1 MIIPALMILGIITT
15 TLDEMKSK
23 DGIYYLTVK
32 NESTKTASL
41 DKTSWIKIEGE
52 QITVKEGSS
61 ERTYS
66 YDTENNEF
74 VRDSEKYSCMIYD
87 GLLTLSG
94 DQPQKELPEY
104 VSPNSSWY
112 SGYEKGQVKIKDWD
126 WMSDTP
132 FNNYFWLGEGG
143 YKKYRYNTE
152 RPRPPFFAIIESM
165 NNLIKSKLELLP
177 TSPGCYIHKDK
188 NGTIIYVGK
197 AKNLRNRVRSYFRGS
212 HDTKTE
218 ALVSEIVD
226 FEFIV
231 TESNIEASLLEINL
245 IKENKPKYNIM
256 LKDDKSYPFIK
267 ITNERYPRLIIT
279 RQVKKDG
286 GLYFGPYP
294 DVGAANEIK
303 RLLDRIFPFRKCT
316 NPPSKVCFYY
326 HLGQCMAHTVC
337 HKDKAYFKG
346 MAQEVSDFLKGQDDK
361 IIDELKL
368 KMNTAAQNMEFERAA
383 EYRDLIQ
390 AIGTLRTK
398 QRVMAKDLQ
407 NRDVFGYY
415 VDKGWMCVQ
424 VFFVRQGK
432 LIERDVNLF
441 PYYNDPDEDFLTY
454 VGQFYQEK
462 SHLIPNEI
470 LIPQD
475 IDEEAVKA
483 LVDTKVL
490 KPQRGEKKQLVN
502 LAIKNARV
510 SLEQKFNLLE
520 KSMEKT
526 QGAIENLGKLLQ
538 IPTPVR
544 IESFDNSNIMGTS
557 PVSAMVVFVNG
568 KPSKKDYRK
577 YKIKTVV
584 GPDDYASMREVIR
597 RRYSRVMRDG
607 LTPPDLIVIDGGQGQ
622 VNIAKQVIQEE
633 LGLDIPI
640 AGLQKND
647 KHQTHELL
655 FGDPLQ
661 VIELS
666 RTSQEFFLLQ
676 RIQDEVHRFAITFH
690 RQLRSK
696 NSFSSQLDG
705 IEGLGPKRK
714 QLLMKHFKSLTKI
727 KEATVDEIVTVG
739 IPQAVAEAVQAKLH
753 QGKQAEAS
761 PLMEVAEDSEPY
773 QS

>member
-1 MIIPALMILGIITT
+1 M
-15 TLDEMKSK
+15 
-23 DGIYYLTVK
+23 
-32 NESTKTASL
+32 
-41 DKTSWIKIEGE
+41 
-52 QITVKEGSS
+52 
-61 ERTYS
+61 
-66 YDTENNEF
+66 F
-74 VRDSEKYSCMIYD
+74 V
-87 GLLTLSG
+87 LSR
-94 DQPQKELPEY
+94 
-104 VSPNSSWY
+104 
-112 SGYEKGQVKIKDWD
+112 
-126 WMSDTP
+126 P
-132 FNNYFWLGEGG
+132 FC
-143 YKKYRYNTE
+143 YNGT
-152 RPRPPFFAIIESM
+152 M

-231 TESNIEASLLEINL
+231 TESNIEALLLEINL

-326 HLGQCMAHTVC
+326 HIGQCVAHTIC
-337 HKDKAYFKG
+337 KKDEAYFQS

-361 IIDELKL
+361 IIDDLKG
-368 KMNTAAQNMEFERAA
+368 KMASAAQSMEFERAA

-462 SHLIPNEI
+462 SHLVPNEV

-483 LVDTKVL
+483 LVDTKIV

-520 KSMEKT
+520 KSVEKT
-526 QGAIENLGKLLQ
+526 QGAIENLGRLLQ

-584 GPDDYASMREVIR
+584 GPDDYASMREVVR
-597 RRYSRVMRDG
+597 RRYGRVQRDG

-655 FGDPLQ
+655 FGDPLE
-661 VIELS
+661 VVELS
-666 RTSQEFFLLQ
+666 RNSQEFFLLQ

-696 NSFSSQLDG
+696 NSFLSQLDG

-714 QLLMKHFKSLTKI
+714 QNLMKHFKSLTKI
-727 KEATVDEIVTVG
+727 KEASVDEIVEVG
-739 IPQAVAEAVQAKLH
+739 VPRVVAEAVQRKLNP
-753 QGKQAEAS
+753 QEA
-761 PLMEVAEDSEPY
+761 MELAQVAEERVEY
-773 QS
+773 QTEGKTS

>member
-1 MIIPALMILGIITT
+1 
-15 TLDEMKSK
+15 
-23 DGIYYLTVK
+23 
-32 NESTKTASL
+32 
-41 DKTSWIKIEGE
+41 
-52 QITVKEGSS
+52 
-61 ERTYS
+61 
-66 YDTENNEF
+66 
-74 VRDSEKYSCMIYD
+74 
-87 GLLTLSG
+87 
-94 DQPQKELPEY
+94 
-104 VSPNSSWY
+104 
-112 SGYEKGQVKIKDWD
+112 
-126 WMSDTP
+126 
-132 FNNYFWLGEGG
+132 
-143 YKKYRYNTE
+143 
-152 RPRPPFFAIIESM
+152 M

-177 TSPGCYIHKDK
+177 MSPGCYIHKDK

-231 TESNIEASLLEINL
+231 TESNIEALLLEINL

-337 HKDKAYFKG
+337 HKDEAYFKG

-361 IIDELKL
+361 IIDELKV
-368 KMNTAAQNMEFERAA
+368 KMTTAAQNMEFERAA

-577 YKIKTVV
+577 YKIKTLV

-739 IPQAVAEAVQAKLH
+739 IPRAVAEAVQAKLH
-753 QGKQAEAS
+753 QGKQEEAS

>member
-1 MIIPALMILGIITT
+1 
-15 TLDEMKSK
+15 
-23 DGIYYLTVK
+23 
-32 NESTKTASL
+32 
-41 DKTSWIKIEGE
+41 
-52 QITVKEGSS
+52 
-61 ERTYS
+61 
-66 YDTENNEF
+66 
-74 VRDSEKYSCMIYD
+74 
-87 GLLTLSG
+87 
-94 DQPQKELPEY
+94 
-104 VSPNSSWY
+104 
-112 SGYEKGQVKIKDWD
+112 
-126 WMSDTP
+126 
-132 FNNYFWLGEGG
+132 
-143 YKKYRYNTE
+143 
-152 RPRPPFFAIIESM
+152 M

-231 TESNIEASLLEINL
+231 TESNIEALLLEINL

-326 HLGQCMAHTVC
+326 HIGQCMAHTIC
-337 HKDKAYFKG
+337 KKDEIYFKS
-346 MAQEVSDFLKGQDDK
+346 MAQEVSDFLKGQDNK
-361 IIDELKL
+361 IIDELKG
-368 KMNTAAQNMEFERAA
+368 KMAAAAQTMEFERAA

-441 PYYNDPDEDFLTY
+441 PYFNDPDEDFLTY

-462 SHLIPNEI
+462 SHLVPNEV

-483 LVDTKVL
+483 LVDTKIL

-520 KSMEKT
+520 KSVEKT
-526 QGAIENLGKLLQ
+526 QGAIENLGRLLQ

-597 RRYSRVMRDG
+597 RRYGRVQREA

-655 FGDPLQ
+655 FGDPLE
-661 VIELS
+661 VVDLS
-666 RTSQEFFLLQ
+666 RNSQEFFFLQ

-705 IEGLGPKRK
+705 IDGLGPKRK
-714 QLLMKHFKSLTKI
+714 QNLMRHFKSLTKI
-727 KEATVDEIVTVG
+727 KEASVDEIVEVG
-739 IPQAVAEAVQAKLH
+739 VPRAVAEAVQTKLNP
-753 QGKQAEAS
+753 QETEILLQ
-761 PLMEVAEDSEPY
+761 VAEERVDY
-773 QS
+773 QTEGNHNKP

>member
-1 MIIPALMILGIITT
+1 
-15 TLDEMKSK
+15 
-23 DGIYYLTVK
+23 
-32 NESTKTASL
+32 
-41 DKTSWIKIEGE
+41 
-52 QITVKEGSS
+52 
-61 ERTYS
+61 
-66 YDTENNEF
+66 
-74 VRDSEKYSCMIYD
+74 
-87 GLLTLSG
+87 
-94 DQPQKELPEY
+94 
-104 VSPNSSWY
+104 
-112 SGYEKGQVKIKDWD
+112 
-126 WMSDTP
+126 MS
-132 FNNYFWLGEGG
+132 
-143 YKKYRYNTE
+143 
-152 RPRPPFFAIIESM
+152 
-165 NNLIKSKLELLP
+165 NLIKSKLELLP

-231 TESNIEASLLEINL
+231 TESNIEALLLEINL

-337 HKDKAYFKG
+337 HKDEAYFKG

-361 IIDELKL
+361 IIDELKV
-368 KMNTAAQNMEFERAA
+368 KMTTAAQNMEFERAA

-510 SLEQKFNLLE
+510 SLEQKFNLLK

-622 VNIAKQVIQEE
+622 VNIAKQVIQDE

-739 IPQAVAEAVQAKLH
+739 IPRAVAGAVQAKLH
-753 QGKQAEAS
+753 QGKQEEAS
-761 PLMEVAEDSEPY
+761 PLVEVAEDSEPY

>member
-1 MIIPALMILGIITT
+1 
-15 TLDEMKSK
+15 
-23 DGIYYLTVK
+23 
-32 NESTKTASL
+32 
-41 DKTSWIKIEGE
+41 
-52 QITVKEGSS
+52 
-61 ERTYS
+61 
-66 YDTENNEF
+66 
-74 VRDSEKYSCMIYD
+74 
-87 GLLTLSG
+87 
-94 DQPQKELPEY
+94 
-104 VSPNSSWY
+104 
-112 SGYEKGQVKIKDWD
+112 
-126 WMSDTP
+126 
-132 FNNYFWLGEGG
+132 
-143 YKKYRYNTE
+143 
-152 RPRPPFFAIIESM
+152 M

-231 TESNIEASLLEINL
+231 TESNIEALLLEINL

-326 HLGQCMAHTVC
+326 HIGQCMAHTIC
-337 HKDKAYFKG
+337 KKDEIYFKS
-346 MAQEVSDFLKGQDDK
+346 MAQEVSDFLKGQDNK
-361 IIDELKL
+361 IIDELKG
-368 KMNTAAQNMEFERAA
+368 KMAAAAQTMEFERAA

-441 PYYNDPDEDFLTY
+441 PYFNDPDEDFLTY

-462 SHLIPNEI
+462 SHLVPNEV

-483 LVDTKVL
+483 LVDSKIL

-520 KSMEKT
+520 KSVEKT
-526 QGAIENLGKLLQ
+526 QGAIENLGRLLQ

-597 RRYSRVMRDG
+597 RRYGRVQREA

-655 FGDPLQ
+655 FGDPLE
-661 VIELS
+661 VVDLS
-666 RTSQEFFLLQ
+666 RNSQEFFLLQ

-705 IEGLGPKRK
+705 IDGLGPKRK
-714 QLLMKHFKSLTKI
+714 QNLMRHFKSLTKI
-727 KEATVDEIVTVG
+727 KEASVDEIVEVG
-739 IPQAVAEAVQAKLH
+739 VPRAVAEAVQRKLNP
-753 QGKQAEAS
+753 QETEILLQ
-761 PLMEVAEDSEPY
+761 VAEERVDY
-773 QS
+773 QTEGNHNKP

>member
-1 MIIPALMILGIITT
+1 M
-15 TLDEMKSK
+15 
-23 DGIYYLTVK
+23 
-32 NESTKTASL
+32 
-41 DKTSWIKIEGE
+41 
-52 QITVKEGSS
+52 
-61 ERTYS
+61 
-66 YDTENNEF
+66 F
-74 VRDSEKYSCMIYD
+74 V
-87 GLLTLSG
+87 LS
-94 DQPQKELPEY
+94 QA
-104 VSPNSSWY
+104 
-112 SGYEKGQVKIKDWD
+112 
-126 WMSDTP
+126 
-132 FNNYFWLGEGG
+132 FC
-143 YKKYRYNTE
+143 YNGT
-152 RPRPPFFAIIESM
+152 M

-231 TESNIEASLLEINL
+231 TESNIEALLLEINL
-245 IKENKPKYNIM
+245 LKENKPKYNIM

-326 HLGQCMAHTVC
+326 HIGQCMAHTIC
-337 HKDKAYFKG
+337 KKDEAYFKS

-361 IIDELKL
+361 IIDDLKS
-368 KMNTAAQNMEFERAA
+368 KMAKAAQSMEFERAG

-462 SHLIPNEI
+462 SHLVPNEV

-483 LVDTKVL
+483 LVDTKIL

-520 KSMEKT
+520 KSVEKT
-526 QGAIENLGKLLQ
+526 QGAIENLGRLLQ

-597 RRYSRVMRDG
+597 RRYGRVQREG

-655 FGDPLQ
+655 FGDPLE
-661 VIELS
+661 VVELS
-666 RTSQEFFLLQ
+666 RNSQEFFLLQ

-714 QLLMKHFKSLTKI
+714 QNLMKHFKSLTKI
-727 KEATVDEIVTVG
+727 KEASVDEIVEVG
-739 IPQAVAEAVQAKLH
+739 VPRVVAEAVQRKLNP
-753 QGKQAEAS
+753 QEEVELAQ
-761 PLMEVAEDSEPY
+761 VAEERVNYQTEGNHHEP
-773 QS
+773 

>member
-1 MIIPALMILGIITT
+1 
-15 TLDEMKSK
+15 
-23 DGIYYLTVK
+23 
-32 NESTKTASL
+32 
-41 DKTSWIKIEGE
+41 
-52 QITVKEGSS
+52 
-61 ERTYS
+61 
-66 YDTENNEF
+66 
-74 VRDSEKYSCMIYD
+74 
-87 GLLTLSG
+87 
-94 DQPQKELPEY
+94 
-104 VSPNSSWY
+104 
-112 SGYEKGQVKIKDWD
+112 
-126 WMSDTP
+126 
-132 FNNYFWLGEGG
+132 
-143 YKKYRYNTE
+143 
-152 RPRPPFFAIIESM
+152 M

-231 TESNIEASLLEINL
+231 TESNIEALLLEINL

-303 RLLDRIFPFRKCT
+303 RLLDRILPFRKCT

-368 KMNTAAQNMEFERAA
+368 KMTTAAQNMEFERAA

-432 LIERDVNLF
+432 LIERDVNIF

-739 IPQAVAEAVQAKLH
+739 IPRAVAEAVQEKLH
-753 QGKQAEAS
+753 QGKQEEAS
-761 PLMEVAEDSEPY
+761 PLMEVAESSQGFE
-773 QS
+773 

>member
-1 MIIPALMILGIITT
+1 
-15 TLDEMKSK
+15 
-23 DGIYYLTVK
+23 
-32 NESTKTASL
+32 
-41 DKTSWIKIEGE
+41 
-52 QITVKEGSS
+52 
-61 ERTYS
+61 
-66 YDTENNEF
+66 
-74 VRDSEKYSCMIYD
+74 
-87 GLLTLSG
+87 
-94 DQPQKELPEY
+94 
-104 VSPNSSWY
+104 
-112 SGYEKGQVKIKDWD
+112 
-126 WMSDTP
+126 
-132 FNNYFWLGEGG
+132 
-143 YKKYRYNTE
+143 
-152 RPRPPFFAIIESM
+152 M

-231 TESNIEASLLEINL
+231 TESNIEALLLEINL

-326 HLGQCMAHTVC
+326 HIGQCMAHTIC
-337 HKDKAYFKG
+337 KKDEIYFKS
-346 MAQEVSDFLKGQDDK
+346 MAQEVSDFLKGQDNK
-361 IIDELKL
+361 IIDELKG
-368 KMNTAAQNMEFERAA
+368 KMAAAAQTMEFERAA

-441 PYYNDPDEDFLTY
+441 PYFNDPDEDFLTY

-462 SHLIPNEI
+462 SHLVPNEV

-483 LVDTKVL
+483 LVDSKIL

-520 KSMEKT
+520 KSVEKT
-526 QGAIENLGKLLQ
+526 QGAIENLGRLLQ

-597 RRYSRVMRDG
+597 RRYGRVQREA

-647 KHQTHELL
+647 KHQTHELF
-655 FGDPLQ
+655 FGDPLE
-661 VIELS
+661 VVDLS
-666 RTSQEFFLLQ
+666 RNSQEFFLLQ

-705 IEGLGPKRK
+705 IDGLGPKRK
-714 QLLMKHFKSLTKI
+714 QNLMRHFKSLTKI
-727 KEATVDEIVTVG
+727 KEASVDEIVEVG
-739 IPQAVAEAVQAKLH
+739 VPRAVAEAVQTKLNP
-753 QGKQAEAS
+753 QETEILLQ
-761 PLMEVAEDSEPY
+761 VAEERVDY
-773 QS
+773 QTEGNHNKP

>member
-1 MIIPALMILGIITT
+1 
-15 TLDEMKSK
+15 
-23 DGIYYLTVK
+23 
-32 NESTKTASL
+32 
-41 DKTSWIKIEGE
+41 
-52 QITVKEGSS
+52 
-61 ERTYS
+61 
-66 YDTENNEF
+66 
-74 VRDSEKYSCMIYD
+74 
-87 GLLTLSG
+87 
-94 DQPQKELPEY
+94 
-104 VSPNSSWY
+104 
-112 SGYEKGQVKIKDWD
+112 
-126 WMSDTP
+126 
-132 FNNYFWLGEGG
+132 
-143 YKKYRYNTE
+143 
-152 RPRPPFFAIIESM
+152 M

-231 TESNIEASLLEINL
+231 TESNIEALLLEINL

-326 HLGQCMAHTVC
+326 HIGQCMAHTVC
-337 HKDKAYFKG
+337 RKDEAYFKA
-346 MAQEVSDFLKGQDDK
+346 MSQEVSDFLKGQDDK
-361 IIDELKL
+361 IIDDLKS
-368 KMNTAAQNMEFERAA
+368 KMGLAAQSMEFERAA

-475 IDEEAVKA
+475 IDEEAIKA

-520 KSMEKT
+520 KSVEKT
-526 QGAIENLGKLLQ
+526 QGAIENLGRLLQ

-597 RRYSRVMRDG
+597 RRYGRVQRDG

-622 VNIAKQVIQEE
+622 VNIAKQVIQDE

-655 FGDPLQ
+655 FGDPLE
-661 VIELS
+661 VVELS
-666 RTSQEFFLLQ
+666 RNSQEFFLLQ

-714 QLLMKHFKSLTKI
+714 QNLMKYFKSLTKI
-727 KEATVDEIVTVG
+727 KEASVDEIVAVG
-739 IPQAVAEAVQAKLH
+739 IPRAVAEAVH
-753 QGKQAEAS
+753 QHLNLEVDSALAQ
-761 PLMEVAEDSEPY
+761 VAEKPLEY
-773 QS
+773 KE

>member
-1 MIIPALMILGIITT
+1 
-15 TLDEMKSK
+15 
-23 DGIYYLTVK
+23 
-32 NESTKTASL
+32 
-41 DKTSWIKIEGE
+41 
-52 QITVKEGSS
+52 
-61 ERTYS
+61 
-66 YDTENNEF
+66 
-74 VRDSEKYSCMIYD
+74 
-87 GLLTLSG
+87 
-94 DQPQKELPEY
+94 
-104 VSPNSSWY
+104 
-112 SGYEKGQVKIKDWD
+112 
-126 WMSDTP
+126 
-132 FNNYFWLGEGG
+132 
-143 YKKYRYNTE
+143 
-152 RPRPPFFAIIESM
+152 M

-231 TESNIEASLLEINL
+231 TESNIEALLLEINL

-256 LKDDKSYPFIK
+256 IKDDKSYPFIK

-326 HLGQCMAHTVC
+326 HIGQCMAHTIC
-337 HKDKAYFKG
+337 KKDEAYFKS

-361 IIDELKL
+361 IIDDLKS
-368 KMNTAAQNMEFERAA
+368 KMAVAAQSMEFERAA

-441 PYYNDPDEDFLTY
+441 PYFNDPDEDFLTY

-462 SHLIPNEI
+462 SHLVPNEV

-483 LVDTKVL
+483 LVDSKIL

-520 KSMEKT
+520 KSVEKT
-526 QGAIENLGKLLQ
+526 QGAIENLGRLLQ

-597 RRYSRVMRDG
+597 RRYGRVQREA

-655 FGDPLQ
+655 FGDPLE
-661 VIELS
+661 VVDLS
-666 RTSQEFFLLQ
+666 RNSQEFFLLQ

-705 IEGLGPKRK
+705 IDGLGPKRK
-714 QLLMKHFKSLTKI
+714 QNLMRHFKSLTKI
-727 KEATVDEIVTVG
+727 KEASVDEIVEVG
-739 IPQAVAEAVQAKLH
+739 VPRAVAEAVQTKLNP
-753 QGKQAEAS
+753 QETEILLQ
-761 PLMEVAEDSEPY
+761 VAEERVDY
-773 QS
+773 QTEGNHNKP

>member
-1 MIIPALMILGIITT
+1 MNSAERLIPL
-15 TLDEMKSK
+15 
-23 DGIYYLTVK
+23 
-32 NESTKTASL
+32 
-41 DKTSWIKIEGE
+41 
-52 QITVKEGSS
+52 
-61 ERTYS
+61 
-66 YDTENNEF
+66 
-74 VRDSEKYSCMIYD
+74 
-87 GLLTLSG
+87 
-94 DQPQKELPEY
+94 
-104 VSPNSSWY
+104 
-112 SGYEKGQVKIKDWD
+112 
-126 WMSDTP
+126 
-132 FNNYFWLGEGG
+132 
-143 YKKYRYNTE
+143 
-152 RPRPPFFAIIESM
+152 FFAIIESM

-231 TESNIEASLLEINL
+231 TESNIEALLLEINL

-267 ITNERYPRLIIT
+267 ITNERYPRLVIT

-316 NPPSKVCFYY
+316 NLPSKVCFYY

-337 HKDKAYFKG
+337 HKDEAYFKG

-483 LVDTKVL
+483 LVDTKAL

-622 VNIAKQVIQEE
+622 VNIAKQVIQDE

-739 IPQAVAEAVQAKLH
+739 IPRAVAEAVQIKLH

-761 PLMEVAEDSEPY
+761 SLMEVAEDSEPY

>member
-1 MIIPALMILGIITT
+1 MNSA
-15 TLDEMKSK
+15 
-23 DGIYYLTVK
+23 
-32 NESTKTASL
+32 
-41 DKTSWIKIEGE
+41 
-52 QITVKEGSS
+52 
-61 ERTYS
+61 ER
-66 YDTENNEF
+66 
-74 VRDSEKYSCMIYD
+74 
-87 GLLTLSG
+87 L
-94 DQPQKELPEY
+94 
-104 VSPNSSWY
+104 
-112 SGYEKGQVKIKDWD
+112 
-126 WMSDTP
+126 
-132 FNNYFWLGEGG
+132 
-143 YKKYRYNTE
+143 
-152 RPRPPFFAIIESM
+152 RPLFFAIIESM

-231 TESNIEASLLEINL
+231 TESNIEALLLEINL

-279 RQVKKDG
+279 DG

-337 HKDKAYFKG
+337 HKDEAYFKG

-368 KMNTAAQNMEFERAA
+368 KMTTAAQNMEFERAA

-739 IPQAVAEAVQAKLH
+739 IPRAVAEVVQEKLNSSE
-753 QGKQAEAS
+753 KQESQKEAEGQK
-761 PLMEVAEDSEPY
+761 D
-773 QS
+773 

>member
-1 MIIPALMILGIITT
+1 
-15 TLDEMKSK
+15 
-23 DGIYYLTVK
+23 
-32 NESTKTASL
+32 
-41 DKTSWIKIEGE
+41 
-52 QITVKEGSS
+52 
-61 ERTYS
+61 
-66 YDTENNEF
+66 
-74 VRDSEKYSCMIYD
+74 
-87 GLLTLSG
+87 
-94 DQPQKELPEY
+94 
-104 VSPNSSWY
+104 
-112 SGYEKGQVKIKDWD
+112 
-126 WMSDTP
+126 
-132 FNNYFWLGEGG
+132 
-143 YKKYRYNTE
+143 
-152 RPRPPFFAIIESM
+152 M
-165 NNLIKSKLELLP
+165 NKLIQSKLELLP

-188 NGTIIYVGK
+188 NGSIIYVGK

-218 ALVSEIVD
+218 ALVSEIED

-231 TESNIEASLLEINL
+231 TESNIEALLLEINL

-267 ITNERYPRLIIT
+267 ITNETYPRLIIT

-303 RLLDRIFPFRKCT
+303 RLLDRLFPFRKCT
-316 NPPSKVCFYY
+316 NPPEKVCFYY
-326 HLGQCMAHTVC
+326 HLGQCKAHTICQV
-337 HKDKAYFKG
+337 DSQYFKEL
-346 MAQEVSDFLKGQDDK
+346 AQEVAAFLKGQDDQ
-361 IIDELKL
+361 IIEDLRG
-368 KMNTAAQNMEFERAA
+368 KMAGAAQAMEFEKAA

-390 AIGTLRTK
+390 SIGTLRTK

-407 NRDVFGYY
+407 NRDVFGYH

-454 VGQFYQEK
+454 IGQFYQEK
-462 SHLIPNEI
+462 SHLKPNEI
-470 LIPQD
+470 LIPAD
-475 IDEEAVKA
+475 IDEEAVRA
-483 LVDTKVL
+483 MVDTKVL

-510 SLEQKFNLLE
+510 SLQQKFDLLE
-520 KSMEKT
+520 KSIEKT
-526 QGAIENLGKLLQ
+526 QGAIENLGQLLN

-584 GPDDYASMREVIR
+584 GPDDYASMREVIK
-597 RRYSRVMRDG
+597 RRYSRVIRDG

-622 VNIAKQVIQEE
+622 VNIAKEVIQEQ

-661 VIELS
+661 VVELS
-666 RTSQEFFLLQ
+666 RNSQEFFLLQ

-696 NSFSSQLDG
+696 SSFSSQLDG

-714 QLLMKHFKSLTKI
+714 QNLMKHFKSLTKI
-727 KEATVDEIVTVG
+727 KEASVDQIVEVG
-739 IPQAVAEAVQAKLH
+739 VPRAVAEAVRAKLNLVD
-753 QGKQAEAS
+753 QQKTS
-761 PLMEVAEDSEPY
+761 LPEVAEPQVDLE
-773 QS
+773 

>member
-1 MIIPALMILGIITT
+1 
-15 TLDEMKSK
+15 
-23 DGIYYLTVK
+23 
-32 NESTKTASL
+32 
-41 DKTSWIKIEGE
+41 
-52 QITVKEGSS
+52 
-61 ERTYS
+61 
-66 YDTENNEF
+66 
-74 VRDSEKYSCMIYD
+74 
-87 GLLTLSG
+87 
-94 DQPQKELPEY
+94 
-104 VSPNSSWY
+104 
-112 SGYEKGQVKIKDWD
+112 
-126 WMSDTP
+126 
-132 FNNYFWLGEGG
+132 
-143 YKKYRYNTE
+143 
-152 RPRPPFFAIIESM
+152 M

-231 TESNIEASLLEINL
+231 TESNIEALLLEINL

-326 HLGQCMAHTVC
+326 HIGQCMAHTVC
-337 HKDKAYFKG
+337 RKDEAYFKA
-346 MAQEVSDFLKGQDDK
+346 MSQEVSDFLKGQDDK
-361 IIDELKL
+361 IIDELKS
-368 KMNTAAQNMEFERAA
+368 KMALAAQSMEFERAA

-462 SHLIPNEI
+462 SHLVPNEI

-475 IDEEAVKA
+475 IDEEAIKA
-483 LVDTKVL
+483 LVNTKIL

-502 LAIKNARV
+502 LAVKNARV

-520 KSMEKT
+520 KSVEKT
-526 QGAIENLGKLLQ
+526 QGAIENLGRLLQ

-597 RRYSRVMRDG
+597 RRYGRVQRDG

-655 FGDPLQ
+655 FGDPLE
-661 VIELS
+661 VVELS
-666 RTSQEFFLLQ
+666 RNSQEFFLLQ

-714 QLLMKHFKSLTKI
+714 QNLMKYFKSLTKI
-727 KEATVDEIVTVG
+727 KEASVDEIVEVG
-739 IPQAVAEAVQAKLH
+739 IPRAVADAIHRQLNPKDHVNYSQ
-753 QGKQAEAS
+753 
-761 PLMEVAEDSEPY
+761 VAEKLANYEE
-773 QS
+773 

>member
-1 MIIPALMILGIITT
+1 
-15 TLDEMKSK
+15 
-23 DGIYYLTVK
+23 
-32 NESTKTASL
+32 
-41 DKTSWIKIEGE
+41 
-52 QITVKEGSS
+52 
-61 ERTYS
+61 
-66 YDTENNEF
+66 
-74 VRDSEKYSCMIYD
+74 
-87 GLLTLSG
+87 
-94 DQPQKELPEY
+94 
-104 VSPNSSWY
+104 
-112 SGYEKGQVKIKDWD
+112 
-126 WMSDTP
+126 
-132 FNNYFWLGEGG
+132 
-143 YKKYRYNTE
+143 
-152 RPRPPFFAIIESM
+152 M

-231 TESNIEASLLEINL
+231 TESNIEALLLEINL

-326 HLGQCMAHTVC
+326 HIGQCMAHTVC
-337 HKDKAYFKG
+337 RKDEAYFKS

-361 IIDELKL
+361 IIDDLKE
-368 KMNTAAQNMEFERAA
+368 KMAVAAQSMEFERAA

-475 IDEEAVKA
+475 IDEEAIKA

-520 KSMEKT
+520 KSVEKT
-526 QGAIENLGKLLQ
+526 QGAIENLGRLLQ

-597 RRYSRVMRDG
+597 RRYGRVQRDG

-655 FGDPLQ
+655 FGDPLE
-661 VIELS
+661 VVELS
-666 RTSQEFFLLQ
+666 RNSQEFFLLQ

-714 QLLMKHFKSLTKI
+714 QNLMKYFKSLTKI
-727 KEATVDEIVTVG
+727 KEASVDEIVAVG
-739 IPQAVAEAVQAKLH
+739 IPRAVAEAVHRQLNPEVDSALA
-753 QGKQAEAS
+753 Q
-761 PLMEVAEDSEPY
+761 VAEKPLEY
-773 QS
+773 KE

>member
-1 MIIPALMILGIITT
+1 
-15 TLDEMKSK
+15 
-23 DGIYYLTVK
+23 
-32 NESTKTASL
+32 
-41 DKTSWIKIEGE
+41 
-52 QITVKEGSS
+52 
-61 ERTYS
+61 
-66 YDTENNEF
+66 
-74 VRDSEKYSCMIYD
+74 
-87 GLLTLSG
+87 
-94 DQPQKELPEY
+94 
-104 VSPNSSWY
+104 
-112 SGYEKGQVKIKDWD
+112 
-126 WMSDTP
+126 
-132 FNNYFWLGEGG
+132 
-143 YKKYRYNTE
+143 
-152 RPRPPFFAIIESM
+152 M

-231 TESNIEASLLEINL
+231 TESNIEALLLEINL

-337 HKDKAYFKG
+337 HKDEAYFKG

-661 VIELS
+661 IIELS

-727 KEATVDEIVTVG
+727 KEATVDEIITVG
-739 IPQAVAEAVQAKLH
+739 IPRAVAEAVQAKLH
-753 QGKQAEAS
+753 QGKKEEAS
-761 PLMEVAEDSEPY
+761 PLVEVAESAKDL
-773 QS
+773 Q

>member
-1 MIIPALMILGIITT
+1 M
-15 TLDEMKSK
+15 
-23 DGIYYLTVK
+23 
-32 NESTKTASL
+32 
-41 DKTSWIKIEGE
+41 
-52 QITVKEGSS
+52 
-61 ERTYS
+61 
-66 YDTENNEF
+66 F
-74 VRDSEKYSCMIYD
+74 V
-87 GLLTLSG
+87 LL
-94 DQPQKELPEY
+94 
-104 VSPNSSWY
+104 
-112 SGYEKGQVKIKDWD
+112 
-126 WMSDTP
+126 
-132 FNNYFWLGEGG
+132 
-143 YKKYRYNTE
+143 
-152 RPRPPFFAIIESM
+152 PPFCYNGTM

-188 NGTIIYVGK
+188 NGNIIYVGK

-231 TESNIEASLLEINL
+231 TESNIEALLLEINL

-326 HLGQCMAHTVC
+326 HIGQCMAHTIC
-337 HKDKAYFKG
+337 KKDEAYFKS

-361 IIDELKL
+361 IIDDLKG
-368 KMNTAAQNMEFERAA
+368 KMAKAAQSMEFERAA

-462 SHLIPNEI
+462 SHLVPNEV

-475 IDEEAVKA
+475 IDEEAVKV
-483 LVDTKVL
+483 LVDTKIL

-520 KSMEKT
+520 KSVEKT
-526 QGAIENLGKLLQ
+526 QGAIENLGRLLQ

-597 RRYSRVMRDG
+597 RRYGRVQREG

-655 FGDPLQ
+655 FGDPLE
-661 VIELS
+661 VVELS
-666 RTSQEFFLLQ
+666 RNSQEFFLLQ

-705 IEGLGPKRK
+705 IDGLGPKRK
-714 QLLMKHFKSLTKI
+714 QNLMKHFKSLTKI
-727 KEATVDEIVTVG
+727 KEASVDEIIEVG
-739 IPQAVAEAVQAKLH
+739 VPRAVAKAVQRKLNP
-753 QGKQAEAS
+753 QEEVELAQ
-761 PLMEVAEDSEPY
+761 VAEPLKELE
-773 QS
+773 

>member
-1 MIIPALMILGIITT
+1 MRGA
-15 TLDEMKSK
+15 
-23 DGIYYLTVK
+23 
-32 NESTKTASL
+32 
-41 DKTSWIKIEGE
+41 
-52 QITVKEGSS
+52 
-61 ERTYS
+61 
-66 YDTENNEF
+66 F
-74 VRDSEKYSCMIYD
+74 C
-87 GLLTLSG
+87 
-94 DQPQKELPEY
+94 
-104 VSPNSSWY
+104 
-112 SGYEKGQVKIKDWD
+112 
-126 WMSDTP
+126 
-132 FNNYFWLGEGG
+132 
-143 YKKYRYNTE
+143 YNGT
-152 RPRPPFFAIIESM
+152 M

-231 TESNIEASLLEINL
+231 TESNIEALLLEINL

-316 NPPSKVCFYY
+316 NSPSKVCFYY
-326 HLGQCMAHTVC
+326 HIGQCVAHTIC
-337 HKDKAYFKG
+337 KKDEAFFKA

-361 IIDELKL
+361 IIDDLKE
-368 KMNTAAQNMEFERAA
+368 KMNVAAQSMEFERAA

-462 SHLIPNEI
+462 SHLVPNEI

-483 LVDTKVL
+483 LVDTKIL

-520 KSMEKT
+520 KSVEKT
-526 QGAIENLGKLLQ
+526 QGAIENLGRLLQ

-597 RRYSRVMRDG
+597 RRYCRVQRDG

-655 FGDPLQ
+655 FGDPLE
-661 VIELS
+661 VVELS
-666 RTSQEFFLLQ
+666 RNSQEFFLLQ

-714 QLLMKHFKSLTKI
+714 QNLMKYFKSLTKI
-727 KEATVDEIVTVG
+727 KEASVDEIVAVG
-739 IPQAVAEAVQAKLH
+739 IPRAVAEAVRQHLNPQERIELA
-753 QGKQAEAS
+753 Q
-761 PLMEVAEDSEPY
+761 VAESPAEY
-773 QS
+773 K

>member
-1 MIIPALMILGIITT
+1 M
-15 TLDEMKSK
+15 
-23 DGIYYLTVK
+23 
-32 NESTKTASL
+32 
-41 DKTSWIKIEGE
+41 
-52 QITVKEGSS
+52 
-61 ERTYS
+61 
-66 YDTENNEF
+66 
-74 VRDSEKYSCMIYD
+74 
-87 GLLTLSG
+87 
-94 DQPQKELPEY
+94 
-104 VSPNSSWY
+104 
-112 SGYEKGQVKIKDWD
+112 
-126 WMSDTP
+126 
-132 FNNYFWLGEGG
+132 
-143 YKKYRYNTE
+143 
-152 RPRPPFFAIIESM
+152 
-165 NNLIKSKLELLP
+165 IKSKLELLP

-231 TESNIEASLLEINL
+231 TESNIEALLLEINL

-337 HKDKAYFKG
+337 HKDEAYFKG

-361 IIDELKL
+361 IIDELKV
-368 KMNTAAQNMEFERAA
+368 KMTTAAQNMEFERAA

-475 IDEEAVKA
+475 IVEEAVKA

-739 IPQAVAEAVQAKLH
+739 IPRAVAEAVQAKLH
-753 QGKQAEAS
+753 QGKQEEAS
-761 PLMEVAEDSEPY
+761 SLMEVAEPVKDLE
-773 QS
+773 

>member
-1 MIIPALMILGIITT
+1 
-15 TLDEMKSK
+15 
-23 DGIYYLTVK
+23 
-32 NESTKTASL
+32 
-41 DKTSWIKIEGE
+41 
-52 QITVKEGSS
+52 
-61 ERTYS
+61 
-66 YDTENNEF
+66 
-74 VRDSEKYSCMIYD
+74 
-87 GLLTLSG
+87 
-94 DQPQKELPEY
+94 
-104 VSPNSSWY
+104 
-112 SGYEKGQVKIKDWD
+112 
-126 WMSDTP
+126 
-132 FNNYFWLGEGG
+132 
-143 YKKYRYNTE
+143 
-152 RPRPPFFAIIESM
+152 M

-231 TESNIEASLLEINL
+231 TESNIEALLLEINL

-337 HKDKAYFKG
+337 HKDEAYFKG

-361 IIDELKL
+361 IIDELKV
-368 KMNTAAQNMEFERAA
+368 KMTMAAQNMEFERAA

-607 LTPPDLIVIDGGQGQ
+607 LTLPDLIVIDGGQGQ

-727 KEATVDEIVTVG
+727 KEASVDEIVTVG
-739 IPQAVAEAVQAKLH
+739 IPRAVAEAVQAKLH
-753 QGKQAEAS
+753 QGEQAEAR
-761 PLMEVAEDSEPY
+761 PLMEVAEPSQGFE
-773 QS
+773 

>member
-1 MIIPALMILGIITT
+1 
-15 TLDEMKSK
+15 
-23 DGIYYLTVK
+23 
-32 NESTKTASL
+32 
-41 DKTSWIKIEGE
+41 
-52 QITVKEGSS
+52 
-61 ERTYS
+61 
-66 YDTENNEF
+66 
-74 VRDSEKYSCMIYD
+74 
-87 GLLTLSG
+87 
-94 DQPQKELPEY
+94 
-104 VSPNSSWY
+104 
-112 SGYEKGQVKIKDWD
+112 
-126 WMSDTP
+126 
-132 FNNYFWLGEGG
+132 
-143 YKKYRYNTE
+143 
-152 RPRPPFFAIIESM
+152 M

-231 TESNIEASLLEINL
+231 TESNIEALLLEINL

-326 HLGQCMAHTVC
+326 HIGQCMAHTIC
-337 HKDKAYFKG
+337 KKDEAYFKS
-346 MAQEVSDFLKGQDDK
+346 MAQEVSDFLKGQDNK
-361 IIDELKL
+361 IIDELKG
-368 KMNTAAQNMEFERAA
+368 KMAAAAQTMEFERAA

-441 PYYNDPDEDFLTY
+441 PYFNDPDEDFLTY

-462 SHLIPNEI
+462 SHLVPNEV

-483 LVDTKVL
+483 LVDTKIL

-520 KSMEKT
+520 KSVEKT
-526 QGAIENLGKLLQ
+526 QGAIENLGRLLQ

-568 KPSKKDYRK
+568 RPSKKDYRK

-597 RRYSRVMRDG
+597 RRYGRVQREG

-655 FGDPLQ
+655 FGDPLE
-661 VIELS
+661 VVDLS
-666 RTSQEFFLLQ
+666 RNSQEFFLLQ
-676 RIQDEVHRFAITFH
+676 RIQDEVHLFAITFH

-705 IEGLGPKRK
+705 IDGLGPKRK
-714 QLLMKHFKSLTKI
+714 QNLMRHFKSLTKI
-727 KEATVDEIVTVG
+727 KEASVDEIVEVG
-739 IPQAVAEAVQAKLH
+739 VPRAVAEAVQTKLNP
-753 QGKQAEAS
+753 QETEILLQ
-761 PLMEVAEDSEPY
+761 VAEERVDYQTEGNHNEP
-773 QS
+773 

>member
-1 MIIPALMILGIITT
+1 M
-15 TLDEMKSK
+15 
-23 DGIYYLTVK
+23 
-32 NESTKTASL
+32 
-41 DKTSWIKIEGE
+41 
-52 QITVKEGSS
+52 
-61 ERTYS
+61 
-66 YDTENNEF
+66 F
-74 VRDSEKYSCMIYD
+74 V
-87 GLLTLSG
+87 LSR
-94 DQPQKELPEY
+94 
-104 VSPNSSWY
+104 
-112 SGYEKGQVKIKDWD
+112 
-126 WMSDTP
+126 P
-132 FNNYFWLGEGG
+132 FC
-143 YKKYRYNTE
+143 YNGT
-152 RPRPPFFAIIESM
+152 M

-231 TESNIEASLLEINL
+231 TESNIEALLLEINL

-326 HLGQCMAHTVC
+326 HIGQCMAHTIC
-337 HKDKAYFKG
+337 KKDEAYFKS

-361 IIDELKL
+361 IIDDLKG
-368 KMNTAAQNMEFERAA
+368 KMAKAAQSMEFERAA

-462 SHLIPNEI
+462 SHLVPNEV

-483 LVDTKVL
+483 LVDTKIF

-520 KSMEKT
+520 KSVEKT
-526 QGAIENLGKLLQ
+526 QGAIENLGRLLQ

-597 RRYSRVMRDG
+597 RRYGRVQREG

-655 FGDPLQ
+655 FGDPLE
-661 VIELS
+661 VVELS
-666 RTSQEFFLLQ
+666 RNSQEFFLLQ

-705 IEGLGPKRK
+705 IDGLGPKRK
-714 QLLMKHFKSLTKI
+714 QNLMKHFKSLAKI
-727 KEATVDEIVTVG
+727 KEASVDEIVEVG
-739 IPQAVAEAVQAKLH
+739 VPRT
-753 QGKQAEAS
+753 
-761 PLMEVAEDSEPY
+761 VAEDVKRKLNPQKEVELAQVAEEKVDYQIEGDNHEP
-773 QS
+773 

>member
-1 MIIPALMILGIITT
+1 
-15 TLDEMKSK
+15 
-23 DGIYYLTVK
+23 
-32 NESTKTASL
+32 
-41 DKTSWIKIEGE
+41 
-52 QITVKEGSS
+52 
-61 ERTYS
+61 
-66 YDTENNEF
+66 
-74 VRDSEKYSCMIYD
+74 
-87 GLLTLSG
+87 
-94 DQPQKELPEY
+94 
-104 VSPNSSWY
+104 
-112 SGYEKGQVKIKDWD
+112 
-126 WMSDTP
+126 
-132 FNNYFWLGEGG
+132 
-143 YKKYRYNTE
+143 
-152 RPRPPFFAIIESM
+152 M

-231 TESNIEASLLEINL
+231 TESNIEALLLEINL

-337 HKDKAYFKG
+337 HKDEAYFKG

-622 VNIAKQVIQEE
+622 VNVAKQVIQEE

-739 IPQAVAEAVQAKLH
+739 IPRAVAEAVQAKLH
-753 QGKQAEAS
+753 QGKQEEAS
-761 PLMEVAEDSEPY
+761 LLMKVAEDSESY

>member
-1 MIIPALMILGIITT
+1 
-15 TLDEMKSK
+15 
-23 DGIYYLTVK
+23 
-32 NESTKTASL
+32 
-41 DKTSWIKIEGE
+41 
-52 QITVKEGSS
+52 
-61 ERTYS
+61 
-66 YDTENNEF
+66 
-74 VRDSEKYSCMIYD
+74 
-87 GLLTLSG
+87 
-94 DQPQKELPEY
+94 
-104 VSPNSSWY
+104 
-112 SGYEKGQVKIKDWD
+112 
-126 WMSDTP
+126 
-132 FNNYFWLGEGG
+132 
-143 YKKYRYNTE
+143 
-152 RPRPPFFAIIESM
+152 M

-231 TESNIEASLLEINL
+231 TESNIEALLLEINL

-337 HKDKAYFKG
+337 HKYEAYFKG

-368 KMNTAAQNMEFERAA
+368 KMNTAAQSMEFERAA

-432 LIERDVNLF
+432 LIERDLNLF

-584 GPDDYASMREVIR
+584 GSDDYASMREVIR

-739 IPQAVAEAVQAKLH
+739 IPRAVAEAVQVKLH
-753 QGKQAEAS
+753 QGKQEEAS

>member
-1 MIIPALMILGIITT
+1 M
-15 TLDEMKSK
+15 
-23 DGIYYLTVK
+23 
-32 NESTKTASL
+32 
-41 DKTSWIKIEGE
+41 
-52 QITVKEGSS
+52 
-61 ERTYS
+61 
-66 YDTENNEF
+66 
-74 VRDSEKYSCMIYD
+74 
-87 GLLTLSG
+87 
-94 DQPQKELPEY
+94 
-104 VSPNSSWY
+104 
-112 SGYEKGQVKIKDWD
+112 
-126 WMSDTP
+126 
-132 FNNYFWLGEGG
+132 
-143 YKKYRYNTE
+143 
-152 RPRPPFFAIIESM
+152 
-165 NNLIKSKLELLP
+165 IKSKLELLP

-231 TESNIEASLLEINL
+231 TESNIEALLLEINL

-316 NPPSKVCFYY
+316 NQPSKVCFYY
-326 HLGQCMAHTVC
+326 HIGQCMAHTIC
-337 HKDKAYFKG
+337 KKDEAYFQS

-361 IIDELKL
+361 IIDDLKG
-368 KMNTAAQNMEFERAA
+368 KMAKAAQSMEFERAA

-462 SHLIPNEI
+462 SHLVPNEV

-483 LVDTKVL
+483 LVDTKIL

-520 KSMEKT
+520 KSVEKT
-526 QGAIENLGKLLQ
+526 QGAIENLGRLLH

-597 RRYSRVMRDG
+597 RRYGRVQRES

-655 FGDPLQ
+655 FGDPLE
-661 VIELS
+661 VVELS
-666 RTSQEFFLLQ
+666 RNSQEFFLLQ

-705 IEGLGPKRK
+705 IDGLGPKRK
-714 QLLMKHFKSLTKI
+714 QNLMKYFKSLTKI
-727 KEATVDEIVTVG
+727 KEASVDEIIEAGV
-739 IPQAVAEAVQAKLH
+739 PRAVAEAVQRKLNP
-753 QGKQAEAS
+753 QEAEAL
-761 PLMEVAEDSEPY
+761 PQVAEERVDY
-773 QS
+773 QTDTGHDEREFSS

>member
-1 MIIPALMILGIITT
+1 M
-15 TLDEMKSK
+15 
-23 DGIYYLTVK
+23 
-32 NESTKTASL
+32 
-41 DKTSWIKIEGE
+41 
-52 QITVKEGSS
+52 
-61 ERTYS
+61 
-66 YDTENNEF
+66 
-74 VRDSEKYSCMIYD
+74 
-87 GLLTLSG
+87 
-94 DQPQKELPEY
+94 
-104 VSPNSSWY
+104 
-112 SGYEKGQVKIKDWD
+112 
-126 WMSDTP
+126 
-132 FNNYFWLGEGG
+132 
-143 YKKYRYNTE
+143 
-152 RPRPPFFAIIESM
+152 
-165 NNLIKSKLELLP
+165 IKSKLELLP

-231 TESNIEASLLEINL
+231 TESNIEALLLEINL

-337 HKDKAYFKG
+337 HKDEAYFKG

-454 VGQFYQEK
+454 AGQFYQEK

-727 KEATVDEIVTVG
+727 KEATVEEIVTVG
-739 IPQAVAEAVQAKLH
+739 IPRAVAEAVQAKLH
-753 QGKQAEAS
+753 QGKQEEAS
-761 PLMEVAEDSEPY
+761 PLMEVAESAKDL
-773 QS
+773 Q

>member
-1 MIIPALMILGIITT
+1 
-15 TLDEMKSK
+15 
-23 DGIYYLTVK
+23 
-32 NESTKTASL
+32 
-41 DKTSWIKIEGE
+41 
-52 QITVKEGSS
+52 
-61 ERTYS
+61 
-66 YDTENNEF
+66 
-74 VRDSEKYSCMIYD
+74 
-87 GLLTLSG
+87 
-94 DQPQKELPEY
+94 
-104 VSPNSSWY
+104 
-112 SGYEKGQVKIKDWD
+112 
-126 WMSDTP
+126 
-132 FNNYFWLGEGG
+132 
-143 YKKYRYNTE
+143 
-152 RPRPPFFAIIESM
+152 M

-231 TESNIEASLLEINL
+231 TESNIEALLLEINL

-326 HLGQCMAHTVC
+326 HIGQCMAHTIC
-337 HKDKAYFKG
+337 KKDETYFKS
-346 MAQEVSDFLKGQDDK
+346 MAQEVSDFLKGQDNK
-361 IIDELKL
+361 IIDELKG
-368 KMNTAAQNMEFERAA
+368 KMAAAAQTMEFERAA

-441 PYYNDPDEDFLTY
+441 PYFNDPDEDFLTY

-462 SHLIPNEI
+462 SHLVPNEV

-483 LVDTKVL
+483 LVDSKIL

-502 LAIKNARV
+502 LARKNARV

-520 KSMEKT
+520 KSVEKT
-526 QGAIENLGKLLQ
+526 QGAIENLGRLLQ

-584 GPDDYASMREVIR
+584 GLDDYASMREVIR
-597 RRYSRVMRDG
+597 RRYGRVQREA

-655 FGDPLQ
+655 FGDPLE
-661 VIELS
+661 VVDLS
-666 RTSQEFFLLQ
+666 RNSQEFFLLQ

-705 IEGLGPKRK
+705 IDGLGPKRK
-714 QLLMKHFKSLTKI
+714 QNLMRHFKSLTKI
-727 KEATVDEIVTVG
+727 KEASVDEIVEVG
-739 IPQAVAEAVQAKLH
+739 VPRAVAEAVQRKLNP
-753 QGKQAEAS
+753 QETEILLQ
-761 PLMEVAEDSEPY
+761 VAEERVDYQTEGNHNEP
-773 QS
+773 

>member
-1 MIIPALMILGIITT
+1 MKRLFYIL
-15 TLDEMKSK
+15 L
-23 DGIYYLTVK
+23 
-32 NESTKTASL
+32 
-41 DKTSWIKIEGE
+41 
-52 QITVKEGSS
+52 
-61 ERTYS
+61 
-66 YDTENNEF
+66 
-74 VRDSEKYSCMIYD
+74 
-87 GLLTLSG
+87 
-94 DQPQKELPEY
+94 
-104 VSPNSSWY
+104 
-112 SGYEKGQVKIKDWD
+112 
-126 WMSDTP
+126 
-132 FNNYFWLGEGG
+132 
-143 YKKYRYNTE
+143 
-152 RPRPPFFAIIESM
+152 FAIIESM

-231 TESNIEASLLEINL
+231 TESNIEALLLEINL

-337 HKDKAYFKG
+337 HKDEAYFKG

-368 KMNTAAQNMEFERAA
+368 KMTTAAQNMEFERAA

-415 VDKGWMCVQ
+415 ADKGWMCVQ

-432 LIERDVNLF
+432 LIEREVNLF

-739 IPQAVAEAVQAKLH
+739 IPRAVAEAVQAKLH
-753 QGKQAEAS
+753 QGQQAEAS
-761 PLMEVAEDSEPY
+761 PLMEVAENSEQY

>member
-1 MIIPALMILGIITT
+1 MRGA
-15 TLDEMKSK
+15 
-23 DGIYYLTVK
+23 
-32 NESTKTASL
+32 
-41 DKTSWIKIEGE
+41 
-52 QITVKEGSS
+52 
-61 ERTYS
+61 
-66 YDTENNEF
+66 F
-74 VRDSEKYSCMIYD
+74 C
-87 GLLTLSG
+87 
-94 DQPQKELPEY
+94 
-104 VSPNSSWY
+104 
-112 SGYEKGQVKIKDWD
+112 
-126 WMSDTP
+126 
-132 FNNYFWLGEGG
+132 
-143 YKKYRYNTE
+143 YNGT
-152 RPRPPFFAIIESM
+152 M

-231 TESNIEASLLEINL
+231 TESNIEALLLEINL

-326 HLGQCMAHTVC
+326 HIGQCMAHTVC
-337 HKDKAYFKG
+337 HKDESYFKA
-346 MAQEVSDFLKGQDDK
+346 MSQEVSDFLKGQDDK
-361 IIDELKL
+361 IINDLKD
-368 KMNTAAQNMEFERAA
+368 KMALAAQNMEFERAA

-462 SHLIPNEI
+462 SHLVPNEI

-475 IDEEAVKA
+475 IDEEAIKA

-520 KSMEKT
+520 KSVEKT
-526 QGAIENLGKLLQ
+526 QGAIENLGRLLQ

-597 RRYSRVMRDG
+597 RRYGRVQRDG

-655 FGDPLQ
+655 FGDPLE
-661 VIELS
+661 VVELS
-666 RTSQEFFLLQ
+666 RNSQEFFLLQ

-714 QLLMKHFKSLTKI
+714 QNLMKYFKSLTKI
-727 KEATVDEIVTVG
+727 KEASVDEIVAVG
-739 IPQAVAEAVQAKLH
+739 IPRAVAEAVHHHLNPEVDSALTQ
-753 QGKQAEAS
+753 
-761 PLMEVAEDSEPY
+761 VAEKPVEY
-773 QS
+773 KE

>member
-1 MIIPALMILGIITT
+1 M
-15 TLDEMKSK
+15 
-23 DGIYYLTVK
+23 
-32 NESTKTASL
+32 
-41 DKTSWIKIEGE
+41 
-52 QITVKEGSS
+52 
-61 ERTYS
+61 
-66 YDTENNEF
+66 
-74 VRDSEKYSCMIYD
+74 
-87 GLLTLSG
+87 
-94 DQPQKELPEY
+94 
-104 VSPNSSWY
+104 
-112 SGYEKGQVKIKDWD
+112 
-126 WMSDTP
+126 
-132 FNNYFWLGEGG
+132 
-143 YKKYRYNTE
+143 
-152 RPRPPFFAIIESM
+152 
-165 NNLIKSKLELLP
+165 
-177 TSPGCYIHKDK
+177 SPGCYIHKDK

-231 TESNIEASLLEINL
+231 TESNIEALLLEINL

-337 HKDKAYFKG
+337 HKDEAYFKG

-361 IIDELKL
+361 IIDELKV
-368 KMNTAAQNMEFERAA
+368 KMTTAAQNMEFERAA

-714 QLLMKHFKSLTKI
+714 QLLMKYFKSLTKI

-739 IPQAVAEAVQAKLH
+739 IPRAVAEAVQEKLNRKEVFEV
-753 QGKQAEAS
+753 KQE
-761 PLMEVAEDSEPY
+761 
-773 QS
+773 